1 MAAPIVHRDPWEN
14 ARREGSMARKQV
26 VLVTGASGY
35 VAAQLLPDLRRRYAL
50 RLVDVRATDGRGRRV
65 PGVVVADL
73 AHPDRSRYGRL
84 FRGTD
89 VVLHLGYRRPDV
101 R

>member
-1 MAAPIVHRDPWEN
+1 
-14 ARREGSMARKQV
+14 MARKQV

-50 RLVDVRATDGRGRRV
+50 RLVDIRATDGRGHRV

-73 AHPDRSRYGRL
+73 RHPDRSHILTRSSW
-84 FRGTD
+84 FRTFA
-89 VVLHLGYRRPDV
+89 RIV